1 MRLVSCFRLFV
12 FYFILFYFFFHI
24 LALEDQLQQAKQHAE
39 QYKSMSEA
47 NESALSDLNKV
58 GNKRKVFSRILEK
71 YSTRKASLYY
81 FLTWKISV
89 VIFIGEGLAL
99 SLFKNLITCSPHY
112 DILSET
118 RSRMAT
124 ATTFSRQ
131 NDVGLRKST
140 T

>member
-47 NESALSDLNKV
+47 NESALTDLNKV

-71 YSTRKASLYY
+71 YSTLLSTEKILY
-81 FLTWKISV
+81 S
-89 VIFIGEGLAL
+89 
-99 SLFKNLITCSPHY
+99 
-112 DILSET
+112 
-118 RSRMAT
+118 
-124 ATTFSRQ
+124 
-131 NDVGLRKST
+131 
-140 T
+140 

>member
-12 FYFILFYFFFHI
+12 FYFILFYFFFYI

-71 YSTRKASLYY
+71 YSTLLSTEKILY
-81 FLTWKISV
+81 S
-89 VIFIGEGLAL
+89 
-99 SLFKNLITCSPHY
+99 
-112 DILSET
+112 
-118 RSRMAT
+118 
-124 ATTFSRQ
+124 
-131 NDVGLRKST
+131 
-140 T
+140 

>member
-1 MRLVSCFRLFV
+1 MYYGNVKVANWQWHPPLWNEPCFFFLFV
-12 FYFILFYFFFHI
+12 CFLFLFFHI

-81 FLTWKISV
+81 FFT
-89 VIFIGEGLAL
+89 
-99 SLFKNLITCSPHY
+99 
-112 DILSET
+112 
-118 RSRMAT
+118 
-124 ATTFSRQ
+124 
-131 NDVGLRKST
+131 
-140 T
+140 

>member
-12 FYFILFYFFFHI
+12 FYFILFHFIFFHI

-71 YSTRKASLYY
+71 YSSRKASLYY
-81 FLTWKISV
+81 FVTWKISAV
-89 VIFIGEGLAL
+89 T
-99 SLFKNLITCSPHY
+99 K
-112 DILSET
+112 
-118 RSRMAT
+118 
-124 ATTFSRQ
+124 
-131 NDVGLRKST
+131 
-140 T
+140 

>member
-1 MRLVSCFRLFV
+1 MTSPTVKWALFLFFV
-12 FYFILFYFFFHI
+12 CLFFISFFFHI

-81 FLTWKISV
+81 FFT
-89 VIFIGEGLAL
+89 
-99 SLFKNLITCSPHY
+99 
-112 DILSET
+112 
-118 RSRMAT
+118 
-124 ATTFSRQ
+124 
-131 NDVGLRKST
+131 
-140 T
+140 